1 MRICIL
7 MICTLA
13 AVLVSFRPAWNQNR
27 GASASE
33 RRRPCWGDSV
43 IKTPHV
49 TPRLPISDVGD
60 FRSQTF
66 KTAPIV
72 LLSARVI
79 QTGSTETKRVQLTVE
94 NISSRIISVVEYAVW
109 CADVDINASV
119 SIDKRPEGFLKP
131 KRKATLIATDSI
143 ELEPL
148 LRAAPKA
155 KCKPLLSLLSVEFSD
170 GSCWRPYL
178 ESVL

>member
-1 MRICIL
+1 MRFCIL

-13 AVLVSFRPAWNQNR
+13 AVLVSSRPAWNQHR
-27 GASASE
+27 GASANE

-43 IKTPHV
+43 IKIPHI

-66 KTAPIV
+66 ETAPLV

-79 QTGSTETKRVQLTVE
+79 QTRSTETKRVQLTVE
-94 NISSRIISVVEYAVW
+94 NISSRSISLVEYGVS
-109 CADVDINASV
+109 CPHVDINASV
-119 SIDKRPEGFLKP
+119 GVDKRPEGFLKP
-131 KRKATLIATDSI
+131 KRKATLIATDSL
-143 ELEPL
+143 ELETL

-155 KCKPLLSLLSVEFSD
+155 KCKPILTLFSIEFRD
-170 GSCWRPYL
+170 GTCWRPYL
-178 ESVL
+178 ESEL